1 MVKPWPLI
9 KSKPGGSYRVFSVR
23 TDTAR
28 SPRTEREHDFYVI
41 EAGEWVNIIP
51 LTPDNEVVL
60 VKQYRHGIREITL
73 EVPGGLVDPG
83 DTPETAAVRELM
95 EETGYGA
102 GEVELLGSYHP
113 HPAIMNNLVYTFLA
127 RSVHLKQGQKL
138 DQGEDIEVVLVPL
151 KDIPEMIRVGEITH
165 SLVISAFCLLSAHLP
180 EIYNY

>member
-9 KSKPGGSYRVFSVR
+9 KSKPGGSYRVFSLR

-28 SPRTEREHDFYVI
+28 SPRTERELDFYVI

-60 VKQYRHGIREITL
+60 VKQYRHGIREVTL

-83 DTPETAAVRELM
+83 DTPESAAVRELL

-102 GEVELLGSYHP
+102 GEVELLGSVHP
-113 HPAIMNNLVYTFLA
+113 HPAIMNNQIYTFLA
-127 RSVHLKQGQKL
+127 RGVQLERSQELGE
-138 DQGEDIEVVLVPL
+138 GEDIEVVLVPL
-151 KDIPEMIRVGEITH
+151 KNIPEMIKAGEITH
-165 SLVISAFCLLSAHLP
+165 SLVISAFHLLTVHLP
-180 EIYNY
+180 EVFNI